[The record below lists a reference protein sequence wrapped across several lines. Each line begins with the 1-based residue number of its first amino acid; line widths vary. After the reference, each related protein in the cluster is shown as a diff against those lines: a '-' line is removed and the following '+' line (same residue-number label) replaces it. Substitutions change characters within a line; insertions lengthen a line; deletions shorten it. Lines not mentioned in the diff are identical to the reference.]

1 MIEALSSNHDEW
13 LKIALH
19 ICKNPYLADD
29 LVQEMY
35 LRIHKYPPKK
45 PITNGYIYVIIKNC
59 FRDQCKAEQIY
70 TQLNERT
77 LQQPEDVTNN
87 AYFSLLDRLDTEV
100 NKLHW
105 YNKELIIRTQSQSP
119 RKIQAETGINYQ
131 HIYRNCSKTEDKL
144 RERLEDDYNAY
155 KKGLL

>member
-1 MIEALSSNHDEW
+1 MIEALSNNHDEW

-35 LRIHKYPPKK
+35 LRIHKYPPEKE
-45 PITNGYIYVIIKNC
+45 INNFYIYVIIKNC
-59 FRDQCKAEQIY
+59 FYDYLKQEKQY
-70 TQLNERT
+70 TQIDERT

-87 AYFSLLDRLDTEV
+87 AYFSLLDRLDEEV
-100 NKLHW
+100 NTLHW
-105 YNKELIIRTQSQSP
+105 YQKELILRTQKKSP

-131 HIYRNCSKTEDKL
+131 HIYRNCSKTEDRL